1 MFVLKVEN
9 MDVHFNKCASDY
21 DRNFYEDL
29 GMGEF
34 YDEIERQLNICGEPK
49 NILVLGCGTGLEI
62 ERIKYSSNV
71 TAIDISPGMLE
82 QLQKKNLHPEV
93 TLNTI
98 CGSYFDIPFSDNSF
112 DLVLSTYSLHHFNID
127 QKTRL
132 YKKIYDCLKTGAY
145 FINGDTV
152 CKDTDT
158 EAKLLKTAE
167 ELYQKQQVP
176 FGTIHID
183 VPLTL
188 DTELTLLSDIG
199 FSNLSVE
206 KRWTSASLIKAIK

>member
-1 MFVLKVEN
+1 MFKVEN
-9 MDVHFNKCASDY
+9 MDAHFNKCASDY

-34 YDEIERQLNICGEPK
+34 YDEIEKQFNICGEPK

-62 ERIKYSSNV
+62 ERIRHSATV

-82 QLQKKNLHPEV
+82 QLQKKDLHPKL

-98 CGSYFDIPFSDNSF
+98 CGSYFDVPFAENSF
-112 DLVLSTYSLHHFNID
+112 DLVLSTYSLHHFNIN

-132 YKKIYDCLKTGAY
+132 YKKIHYCLKTSAH

-152 CKDTDT
+152 CKDKDA
-158 EAKLLKTAE
+158 EINLLKNAE
-167 ELYQKQQVP
+167 EIYQKQQVP
-176 FGTIHID
+176 FGAIHID
-183 VPLTL
+183 VPLAL
-188 DTELTLLSDIG
+188 DTELTLLSDVG
-199 FSNLSVE
+199 FSNISVE
-206 KRWTSASLIKAIK
+206 KRWARASLIKAIK